1 MNSEEIDKLINEEL
15 LRTKSRS
22 NTAFL
27 DADNQLLNL
36 PGEILDENTN
46 KRKRKIK
53 QNNNKSSKIR
63 TLPPLKNE
71 TNMITPLENVL
82 LRDATQVINCN
93 GEIDQPD
100 LIVTLPSF
108 TRIPQIQRVEES
120 KNKFTINTEEK
131 TTVKNLN

>member
-1 MNSEEIDKLINEEL
+1 MNSEEIDKLVNEEL
-15 LRTKSRS
+15 HRSKSRS
-22 NTAFL
+22 NTAYL
-27 DADNQLLNL
+27 EEDNQLLNL

-120 KNKFTINTEEK
+120 KNKLTINTEEK
-131 TTVKNLN
+131 TFITVK

>member
-15 LRTKSRS
+15 LRSKSRS
-22 NTAFL
+22 NTAYL
-27 DADNQLLNL
+27 EEDNQLLNL

-120 KNKFTINTEEK
+120 KNKLTINTEEK
-131 TTVKNLN
+131 TFITVK